1 LTGERL
7 KGILEGKLKPEE
19 PTNKESRM
27 KQYQV
32 GLSQEQRQQLEQE
45 VKTGK
50 GPARQLTHAR
60 ILLKADE
67 GEQGPGWSDEQISEA
82 LEVSVPTIERVRR
95 RFVEAGLQEAIRR
108 RPQPERPQKR
118 KINGEQEA
126 YLIALAC
133 SEAPGGYDHW
143 TMRLLADK
151 MVALG
156 YVEEVSHKTV
166 WETLKKTNSSR
177 G

>member
-1 LTGERL
+1 M
-7 KGILEGKLKPEE
+7 KKYSVKLSK
-19 PTNKESRM
+19 
-27 KQYQV
+27 
-32 GLSQEQRQQLEQE
+32 EQRQQIEQE

-67 GEQGPGWSDEQISEA
+67 GEEGPGWSDEQIREA

-95 RFVEAGLQEAIRR
+95 RFDEHGLEDALTR
-108 RPQPERPQKR
+108 RPQPERPSKR
-118 KINGEQEA
+118 KIDGEQEA
-126 YLIALAC
+126 HLIALCC
-133 SEAPGGYDHW
+133 SQAPDGYEHW
-143 TMRLLADK
+143 SMRLLADK

-156 YVEEVSHKTV
+156 YVEQVSHNSV

>member
-1 LTGERL
+1 MKKYRV
-7 KGILEGKLKPEE
+7 KLSKD
-19 PTNKESRM
+19 R
-27 KQYQV
+27 
-32 GLSQEQRQQLEQE
+32 RQQLEQE

-67 GEQGPGWSDEQISEA
+67 GEYGPGWSDEQIQEA
-82 LEVSVPTIERVRR
+82 VEVSVPTIERVRR
-95 RFVEAGLQEAIRR
+95 RFVEQGLEDALTRR
-108 RPQPERPQKR
+108 RQPERPTKR
-118 KINGEQEA
+118 KIDGEQEA
-126 YLIALAC
+126 HLIALAC
-133 SEAPGGYDHW
+133 SAVPQGYEHW

-156 YVEEVSHKTV
+156 YVEEVSPKTV